1 MFRVSSSRIF
11 AVSLL
16 TVPLA
21 NMVSAQEQ
29 GTAGAPADKDIEII
43 EVTGKRADAAGI
55 SPKSTLVE
63 GAFGG
68 DKTLADIPRSVTP
81 ISSQLLEA
89 AAINDLHD
97 ISKVAPNTY
106 SAAGFG
112 APSLPTI
119 RGQLGEI
126 FQLGMRRQGGNNGLG
141 IPLSFNSV
149 AQVDVVRGVAPVI
162 FGSTQRTGGFVNL
175 QPKQAPLQATDNT
188 VQLAAGRWN
197 QYRAQ
202 LDVNQVLD
210 SGKQGLRA
218 SVEVVREDSF
228 YDYAGYDS
236 DNLYLT
242 WRWLPDSASELN
254 LHAEFYDVDWTDNAG
269 LNRPTQDLIDHGL
282 YVQGQGVQPNGS
294 TVPGAFAVVSPTG
307 LVKIPRSQVYTDPL
321 DINNAQT
328 YLLFGDYQRELGDGW
343 EFIQTA
349 YFQHLQ
355 REEIAQ
361 NSFVEIIDGATTFE
375 TRSTWQREWTPG
387 QISWFGA
394 NLRYNDVLGF
404 SQFTTE
410 ADLPVDLT
418 GPLSNRRI
426 PLTASQK
433 ARLVQLRPGVWVS
446 PGSQY
451 DRDGDGAGDF
461 NVSDTTDSTSYQ
473 FGIFAQ
479 HEQALNADW
488 ELQVGLRADWYDVSA
503 RDPIA
508 PAGVTPARDSHSEW
522 LYGAQ
527 SSLSYSLN
535 PDSTF
540 YLSANYTESTSNS
553 MAGGTVLGADQQ
565 INPLNFATENEAI
578 ELGYKF
584 APAGSPWYL
593 DAALFAQTRSLRNR
607 DGSNSGI
614 KNRGFESQLF
624 YTQDALWLSMGYTYL
639 DARYDESASFQD
651 SRQVYDAFDN
661 SRPDIV
667 QGTGVGAP
675 NFAFF
680 PASSVRVQGQPDHT
694 AAMALG
700 YRLSPVW
707 EVGGQLS
714 YSGDYKLDY
723 LNKVRIREQHTLNL
737 FAELK
742 LNNER
747 TRIRLDIFNV
757 TDQENWSPVFEGG
770 YFGSTL
776 VFPELPRHLEV
787 TLTHRF

>member
-1 MFRVSSSRIF
+1 MFRVRSSRLVFASLF
-11 AVSLL
+11 AV
-16 TVPLA
+16 PL
-21 NMVSAQEQ
+21 VSAATAQEPP
-29 GTAGAPADKDIEII
+29 TADSAVGQDIEVI
-43 EVTGKRADAAGI
+43 EVTGERRSVTGL
-55 SPKSTLVE
+55 SPKNNPVD
-63 GAFGG
+63 GVFGG
-68 DKTLADIPRSVTP
+68 DKVLADIPRSVTP

-162 FGSTQRTGGFVNL
+162 LGSTQRTGGFVNL
-175 QPKQAPLQATDNT
+175 QPKQAQLQETDNI
-188 VQLAAGRWN
+188 VQLSAGRWQ

-202 LDVNQVLD
+202 VDMNQVLD
-210 SGKQGLRA
+210 NGKQALRA

-236 DNLYLT
+236 DNIYLA
-242 WRWLPDSASELN
+242 WRWLPDASSELN

-269 LNRPTQDLIDHGL
+269 LNRPTQDLIDHGW

-307 LVKIPRSQVYTDPL
+307 QVKIPRSQVYTDPL

-328 YLLFGDYQRELGDGW
+328 YLLFGDYQRDLGDGW
-343 EFIQTA
+343 EFTQTA
-349 YFQHLQ
+349 YFQHLE

-375 TRSTWQREWTPG
+375 TRSTWQREWAPG
-387 QISWFGA
+387 QVSWFGG

-426 PLTASQK
+426 PLTAAQK
-433 ARLVQLRPGVWVS
+433 ARLVELRPDVWVS
-446 PGSQY
+446 PGTQY
-451 DRDGDGAGDF
+451 DIDGDGAGDF
-461 NVSDTTDSTSYQ
+461 NLSDTTDSTSYQ
-473 FGIFAQ
+473 LGVFVQ
-479 HEQALNADW
+479 HEQPLSVDW
-488 ELQVGLRADWYDVSA
+488 LLQVGLRADWYDVTA

-508 PAGVTPARDSHSEW
+508 PAGVTPAEDSHSEW

-527 SSLSYSLN
+527 ASLSYSLN

-540 YLSANYTESTSNS
+540 YLSTNYTESTSNS

-565 INPLNFATENEAI
+565 INPLNFATENEAV
-578 ELGYKF
+578 ELGYKY
-584 APAGSPWYL
+584 APANSPWYL
-593 DAALFAQTRSLRNR
+593 DAAVFEQTRSLRNR

-624 YTQDALWLSMGYTYL
+624 YTQDALWLSLGYTYL

-680 PASSVRVQGQPDHT
+680 PASSARAQGQPDHT

-700 YRLSPVW
+700 YQLSEAW

-737 FAELK
+737 FAQFL
-742 LNNER
+742 LNNDR
-747 TRIRLDIFNV
+747 TRIRLDVFNV
-757 TDQENWSPVFEGG
+757 TDQDNWSPVFEGG

-776 VFPELPRHLEV
+776 VFPELPRHFEV
-787 TLTHRF
+787 TLTQRF